1 MLLGALNIIARLR
14 SDPRSWMYPQA
25 IGPPAMDKF
34 VAMKVFRSVVDCGSF
49 ARASAKLGISTTS
62 ASRHVSDLEQAIG
75 VKLLHRSP
83 RQISL
88 TEAGGRYYRRC
99 CQHLDDIAETEL
111 TLSNDANVMT
121 GPLRITA
128 PCSFTQAFLG
138 EQLARFIECYPMI
151 QLEVLF
157 SDRLVDLAEDAVDVA
172 LRITR
177 SVPDMYVAR
186 PLAAIRTTL
195 CASPAYLARC
205 GTPSHPDELAK
216 HNCIGYTNRVIG
228 NCWVLQG
235 GNDKHV
241 VATSGSFRSNSGDM
255 NRTAA
260 LAGHGI
266 ICEPLF
272 IVGNDLDTGRL
283 VRVLPDFETIPTQL
297 HAIYLPINRSCPRV
311 RALIDFVAEALAA
324 AGPL

>member
-1 MLLGALNIIARLR
+1 
-14 SDPRSWMYPQA
+14 
-25 IGPPAMDKF
+25 MDKL
-34 VAMKVFRSVVDCGSF
+34 VAMGVFRSVVDCGSF

-83 RQISL
+83 RQIRL
-88 TEAGGRYYRRC
+88 TEAGSQYYGRC
-99 CQHLDDIAETEL
+99 CQHLDDIAETEFS
-111 TLSNDANVMT
+111 LSNEANLMA

-138 EQLARFIECYPMI
+138 EQIARFIERYPMI
-151 QLEVLF
+151 QMEVLF

-172 LRITR
+172 IRITR

-186 PLAAIRTTL
+186 PLAVIRTVL
-195 CASPAYLARC
+195 CASPAYLERK
-205 GTPSHPDELAK
+205 GTPAHPDDLAR
-216 HNCIGYTNRVIG
+216 HNCIGYTNRVVG
-228 NCWVLQG
+228 NCWVLEREEE
-235 GNDKHV
+235 KHV
-241 VATSGSFRSNSGDM
+241 VTTSGSFRSNSGDM

-272 IVGNDLDTGRL
+272 IVGDDLDAGRL
-283 VRVLPDFETIPTQL
+283 VRVLPGFETIPTQL
-297 HAIYLPINRSCPRV
+297 QAIYLPINRTCPRV
-311 RALIDFVAEALAA
+311 RALIEFITEALAG
-324 AGPL
+324 AGPRWQ